1 MLRIRI
7 KAKVPLVKS
16 HFTWVMILVL
26 RKVRQSSVADLD
38 QGKSAA
44 GGTIPHLTQDKAVL
58 GNWIKANVPLVHTS
72 LVKILL
78 LGKVRQSSFL
88 GIRIKAKVQYGW
100 WVHTSPRPRY
110 FSFVK

>member
-1 MLRIRI
+1 
-7 KAKVPLVKS
+7 
-16 HFTWVMILVL
+16 MILVL

-44 GGTIPHLTQDKAVL
+44 DGTIPHLTQDKAVL
-58 GNWIKANVPLVHTS
+58 GIWIKANVPLVHTS
-72 LVKILL
+72 LGQDTSPWQ
-78 LGKVRQSSFL
+78 GKTKQCL
-88 GIRIKAKVQYGW
+88 GIRIKAKVQYSW